1 MGGTSS
7 RTFIT
12 GGLWTKVLA
21 QVQPGDYVIMQF
33 GHNDGGPYADT
44 ARSRGSI
51 KGNGEDSLV
60 INNLLLKRM
69 ETVHT
74 YGWYLR
80 KYVTET
86 KAKGATPMI
95 CSLIPRNTWKEGKVA
110 RSDNDYGKWAKEA
123 AEMTNTTFI
132 PLNTLIADKYDVIGM
147 DSVQKFFPQP
157 GPHTNAAGA
166 IFNAHCV
173 VDGLRGLKDCPL
185 VKYLKK

>member
-12 GGLWTKVLA
+12 GGLWAKVLA
-21 QVQPGDYVIMQF
+21 QVHPGDYVIMQF

-95 CSLIPRNTWKEGKVA
+95 CSLIPRNTWKDGKVA
-110 RSDNDYGKWAKEA
+110 RSDDSYARWAKEA
-123 AEMTNTTFI
+123 AETTSTFFI
-132 PLNTLIADKYDVIGM
+132 PLNKLIADKYDVIGK
-147 DSVQKFFPQP
+147 DSVQKFFPEP
-157 GPHTNAAGA
+157 GPHTNAIGA
-166 IFNAHCV
+166 IFNAKCV
-173 VDGLRGLKDCPL
+173 VDGIKGIRELPL
-185 VKYLKK
+185 YKYLKK